1 VKAFRASR
9 AIALVFAQGVAGQEI
24 RLQEHVEVA
33 RVVMDVRIVDGKGD
47 PLPSLGPDDLR
58 VSVDGVTVSLESVRW
73 VAGTTP
79 YAEGLAPAAAEA
91 AGVPAAPAG
100 RLVVF
105 LFQKDMSTQTRLNG
119 LLRMKQEAVKLLGSL
134 RDEDRV
140 AVLSFDT
147 HLKLWLDFT
156 NDRKRLKTVIETSIL
171 FESEP
176 PERRG
181 LPPSLGAQFDFEA
194 ARDAATPE
202 AALLVVARALRALPG
217 TKSIALFGW
226 GLGRLDGDSVHL
238 APEYE
243 EARRVLV
250 AARAVV
256 FSLDISEADYHT
268 LEFGLRQV
276 ADDTGGF
283 YVKTH
288 LFPGIAMEKLERA
301 LAGYYTLSFE
311 RPQLPRG
318 THAVKVELTRRKGTV
333 LTTGSYTD

>member
-1 VKAFRASR
+1 VRAFPALLT
-9 AIALVFAQGVAGQEI
+9 IALAFARPVAGQQI
-24 RLQEHVEVA
+24 HLQERVEVS
-33 RVVMDVRIVDGKGD
+33 RVVMDVRIVDDKGD
-47 PLPSLGPDDLR
+47 PLPGLGPDDLGVR
-58 VSVDGVTVSLESVRW
+58 VDGTPVSIESVKW

-79 YAEGLAPAAAEA
+79 YAEGLAPAEAEA

-105 LFQKDMSTQTRLNG
+105 FFQKDMSSQSRMNG

-156 NDRKRLKTVIETSIL
+156 NDRKRLKTVIESSIL
-171 FESEP
+171 FEGEP
-176 PERRG
+176 PERH
-181 LPPSLGAQFDFEA
+181 LAAPSLSAQFDFDA

-202 AALLVVARALRALPG
+202 AGLLVIARALRPLPG

-238 APEYE
+238 AAEYE
-243 EARRVLV
+243 EARRVLA

-256 FSLDISEADYHT
+256 FSLDITEADYHT
-268 LEFGLRQV
+268 LEIGLRQV

-283 YVKTH
+283 YVKTD
-288 LFPGIAMEKLERA
+288 LFPGIAMAKLERA
-301 LAGYYTLSFE
+301 LAGYYTLTFE
-311 RPQLPRG
+311 RPDLPHG
-318 THAVKVELTRRKGTV
+318 THTVKVEMTHRKGTV
-333 LTTGSYTD
+333 LTTGNYSD